1 MNFSKRNWKGVYK
14 LDLKKFPKKVQL
26 SIENNIKS
34 LPRIDHVRTQSSTKV
49 INRPIHMVLK
59 AASEKR
65 WRDDVFLKAAK
76 GVMKKLH
83 PELTD
88 EQLDEYAKQALE
100 DYNNPRRQ
108 K

>member
-1 MNFSKRNWKGVYK
+1 

-34 LPRIDHVRTQSSTKV
+34 LPRIDYTGSKSYVDSF
-49 INRPIHMVLK
+49 NRQIHLVLK
-59 AASEKR
+59 TASEKR
-65 WRDDVFLKAAK
+65 WKDNVFLKATK

-88 EQLDEYAKQALE
+88 EQLDEYARQALE

>member
-1 MNFSKRNWKGVYK
+1 MKRNWKGVCK

-34 LPRIDHVRTQSSTKV
+34 LPRIDYVGVKHSMDSF
-49 INRPIHMVLK
+49 NRSIHLVLK

-65 WRDDVFLKAAK
+65 WKDNVFLKAAK

-88 EQLDEYAKQALE
+88 EQLDEYARQALE